1 MLGIEIDI
9 ERFIDESQP
18 GWVECSLTE
27 ALGIEH
33 KYREKVPIVTAESL
47 DSDSSYPRKG
57 VVACV
62 IVERCILD
70 GREIVTV
77 ESESIWGVESIAGE
91 SKFKVLSENVINI

>member
-77 ESESIWGVESIAGE
+77 ESESILGC
-91 SKFKVLSENVINI
+91 